1 MHRNIF
7 YLSYNCTGADVP
19 RALRQ
24 LQSKW
29 LILGDLADDPVSA
42 LRKKLTNGYSELF
55 ILQEYKQVHI

>member
-1 MHRNIF
+1 
-7 YLSYNCTGADVP
+7 
-19 RALRQ
+19 
-24 LQSKW
+24 